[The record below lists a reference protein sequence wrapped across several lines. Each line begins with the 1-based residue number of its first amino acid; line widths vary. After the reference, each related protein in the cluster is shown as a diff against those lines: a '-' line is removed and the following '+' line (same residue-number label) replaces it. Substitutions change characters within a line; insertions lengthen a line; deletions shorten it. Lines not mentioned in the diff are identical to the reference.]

1 MGLVSTTLFLNAT
14 KTRIM
19 KKVSKK
25 LMLLSVVALVGVSI
39 ALFYSFRSAADAT
52 EKKQGFELVELLDR
66 DKELSYDEFV
76 KLQAKFDQLKT
87 EYTQD
92 SSNYESLLKI
102 AEIYIYEARVTGEHP
117 YYYSAA
123 LSTLDKLLSEEKKM
137 TEDQLFTTL
146 FYKSTVQLSQHNF
159 NDALV
164 TAKRAEKIS
173 DRNAGLYG
181 VLVDANVEIGNY
193 DEAVKLCDKMLQIR
207 PDLRSYSRTSYLREI
222 YGDLPGSKTAM
233 LSAIEAGAPYSEYK
247 CWSMITLG
255 NIFESEGELDSAR
268 VCYEAALSERA
279 KYPFAIA
286 GQARV
291 ESKKGNY
298 AKAEKL
304 YAEAIN
310 IVPEIGFNIELARLK
325 KAQGKTKELKAS
337 IAEIEK
343 MFNEDIESG
352 HNMSLEYGYFVMEF
366 KNDYKKAV
374 KFGLEELKN
383 RPNNIDVNKLLAQA
397 YFGLNDVKMAQKHL
411 AVAMKTSKKDADLI
425 CLDGLIKKDVQIV
438 QQALELNPYQHHNFV
453 SRAKKF
459 AL

>member
-1 MGLVSTTLFLNAT
+1 
-14 KTRIM
+14 M
-19 KKVSKK
+19 KKLSKNI
-25 LMLLSVVALVGVSI
+25 LILSVVAFVGLSI
-39 ALFYSFRSAADAT
+39 ALFYSFRSPEAT
-52 EKKQGFELVELLDR
+52 EKQQFTLVELLDR
-66 DKELSYDEFV
+66 DKNLSYDEFQ
-76 KLQAKFDQLKT
+76 KLQVKFDQLKAD
-87 EYTQD
+87 YSKD

-123 LSTLDKLLSEEKKM
+123 LNTLEKLLNDENKL

-159 NDALV
+159 NQAL
-164 TAKRAEKIS
+164 TTGNKALKMN
-173 DRNAGLYG
+173 DRNSGIYG

-233 LSAIEAGAPYSEYK
+233 LSAIEAGAPFSEYK

-255 NIFESEGELDSAR
+255 NIYESEGQLDSAN
-268 VCYEAALSERA
+268 VCYEAALSERG

-291 ESKKGNY
+291 EGKKGNF

-304 YAEAIN
+304 YAEAIK

-337 IAEIEK
+337 ISEIET

-352 HNMSLEYGYFVMEF
+352 HNMSLEYGYFVLEF

-383 RPNNIDVNKLLAQA
+383 RPNNIDVNKLLALS
-397 YFGLNDVKMAQKHL
+397 YFGLNNVNMAKKHL
-411 AVAMKTSKKDADLI
+411 AIAMKTSKKDADLM
-425 CLDGLIKKDVQIV
+425 CLDGLIKKDIQLVRSSF
-438 QQALELNPYQHHNFV
+438 ELNPHQHHNFV
-453 SRAKKF
+453 ARAKKF
-459 AL
+459 ASAKSIS